1 MWFRNELSSLAEV
14 SLYECPKIQSIIA
27 FRGVLFQFPL
37 PPPTLP
43 HRKWKS
49 AYNLLPAVKKKNIL
63 ILLAFFVSLQR
74 RFDRKLLLFIGH
86 LPESHAARP
95 EVLFG
100 LPNNSNAS
108 VHCRMQWHNFIL
120 RTTQLTCGNRELG
133 TRKKI
138 DEWVYRN
145 TVAYNV
151 CCILHTAIAS
161 YL

>member
-1 MWFRNELSSLAEV
+1 MIPERIIFV
-14 SLYECPKIQSIIA
+14 SRGITIRMSKNSINYR
-27 FRGVLFQFPL
+27 FSRGSVPI
-37 PPPTLP
+37 PPAPPTLP